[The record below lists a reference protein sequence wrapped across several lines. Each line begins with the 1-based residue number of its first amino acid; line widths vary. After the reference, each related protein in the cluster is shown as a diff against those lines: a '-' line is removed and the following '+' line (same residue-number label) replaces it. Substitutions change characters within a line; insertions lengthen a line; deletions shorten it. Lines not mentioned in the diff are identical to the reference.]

1 MAEVSIADKL
11 PTVTEEQW
19 NKLNEFNRDITEEFL
34 LESTNLS
41 PKTLRQYLSALMI
54 FFFWVYENC
63 DDKSLL
69 EIKSRDFLKYQN
81 FLVRRGMSSS
91 GVRLKR
97 AAISSLNGY
106 IITFYEDEHPLFKN
120 FITKKISAPAL
131 NDLHVKQ
138 PMNAEEW
145 ELLLKD
151 LKVREQWQKIAYL
164 RFTYSTACRR
174 AESRQLLK
182 EVVNYPPIVKE
193 KLVKNEDGIEENK
206 TVTYYATQDTRCKGK
221 GIIGEVRKLKF
232 DQSALE
238 AINKWLEVR
247 GEDDCPYVFVTKSQG
262 KYRQASEGLF
272 NDWCKEDFSKVINRR
287 VHPHQL
293 REKRATDLV
302 LYENKNIKAAQALL
316 GHKNSTTTEIYVI
329 RDGSDDV
336 DDAFL

>member
-1 MAEVSIADKL
+1 MAEIAEKL
-11 PTVTEEQW
+11 PSVTDEQW
-19 NKLNEFNRDITEEFL
+19 NKLNKFNRTITTEFL
-34 LESTNLS
+34 EESTSLS
-41 PKTLRQYLSALMI
+41 PKTLRQYFSALRI
-54 FFFWVYENC
+54 FFHWVNEHC

-106 IITFYEDEHPLFKN
+106 IITYYEDEYPTFKN
-120 FITKKISAPAL
+120 FITKKISAPPI

-138 PMNAEEW
+138 PMNVEEW
-145 ELLLKD
+145 NLLLKS
-151 LKVREQWQKIAYL
+151 LEEREQWQKIAYL
-164 RFTYSTACRR
+164 KFTYSTACRR

-182 EVVNYPPIVKE
+182 EVVNYAPIIKE
-193 KLVKNEDGIEENK
+193 KVVKNEEGIEENK

-232 DQSALE
+232 DQDAMD

-247 GEDDCPYVFVTKSQG
+247 GEDDCPYVFAIRRDG
-262 KYRQASEGLF
+262 KYRQAGDGLF
-272 NDWCKEDFSKVINRR
+272 NDWCKDDFSKVINRR

-293 REKRATDLV
+293 REMRATNLV
-302 LYENKNIKAAQALL
+302 LFEGKDIKSAQALL
-316 GHKNSTTTEIYVI
+316 GHKSSTTTEIYVI

-336 DDAFL
+336 DDAFS